1 MKKKILSICFWVSTA
16 LFVVFVGL
24 YIYVL
29 VADPKTYM
37 DDSGI
42 HWPNI
47 TIKHNPPVIFTNYPS
62 NISTNYPLYKP
73 TTIDDPSVHVAVT
86 KDDWNGNLM
95 FFNQRSPNT
104 GGMLI
109 MTGGHDLTNRVDRST
124 SEKGWDGFGI
134 YFCLIENVRPPESWW
149 TFSINLWYPIIL
161 FGILPAI
168 FMVKK
173 LRNGKLASTKE
184 TTVEK

>member
-1 MKKKILSICFWVSTA
+1 MKKKILSICLWISTA
-16 LFVVFVGL
+16 FFVVFAGL

-29 VADPKTYM
+29 IADPKTHI

-47 TIKHNPPVIFTNYPS
+47 TIKHNPPTIITNPPS
-62 NISTNYPLYKP
+62 KISAKYPLYKP
-73 TTIDDPSVHVAVT
+73 ITIDDPSIHVAVT

-95 FFNQRSPNT
+95 FFNQRSPYV
-104 GGMLI
+104 GGTLI
-109 MTGGHDLTNRVDRST
+109 MTGGHDSTNHVDRI

-134 YFCLIENVRPPESWW
+134 YFCLIEDVRRPDSWW
-149 TFSINLWYPIIL
+149 TFRINLWYLIIL

-168 FMVKK
+168 FAVKK
-173 LRNGKLASTKE
+173 LRNRKSASTKKA
-184 TTVEK
+184 TVEK